1 MPRKPRKKKKRKYIQ
16 PETIGVQT
24 KVQWGKKGGPLRVTV
39 LIPRKHLE
47 KRFAKEHKAK

>member
-1 MPRKPRKKKKRKYIQ
+1 MPKAKKKKKRKYIQ

-24 KVQWGKKGGPLRVTV
+24 KVQWGKRGGDLRVTV

-47 KRFAKEHKAK
+47 KRWARE